1 MGWQLGKG
9 EAGPVML
16 GCSIGPGWP
25 KRQPAWHVAMVLAT
39 CSNGPLVLDQIGP
52 TLGLDNRPQIGPQL
66 GLGSIKM
73 RVE

>member
-9 EAGPVML
+9 EAGPVTL

-39 CSNGPLVLDQIGP
+39 CSNGLLVLVQNGP
-52 TLGLDNRPQIGPQL
+52 TLGPNNRPQIGPWL

-73 RVE
+73 KA